1 MCGHGGGQVRGNDSE
16 FVSASSDGSCI
27 IWDMRRFVRNNSLFA
42 STFFKA
48 VPSTHTDARNSTL
61 ARELHLAQG
70 GAPLFLAAAC

>member
-1 MCGHGGGQVRGNDSE
+1 MTRTVTRLTRTHCRDTRTAASLCVRQVRGNDSE

-48 VPSTHTDARNSTL
+48 VRRRLSL
-61 ARELHLAQG
+61 
-70 GAPLFLAAAC
+70 

>member
-1 MCGHGGGQVRGNDSE
+1 VRQVRGNDSE

-48 VPSTHTDARNSTL
+48 VRRRLSL
-61 ARELHLAQG
+61 
-70 GAPLFLAAAC
+70 